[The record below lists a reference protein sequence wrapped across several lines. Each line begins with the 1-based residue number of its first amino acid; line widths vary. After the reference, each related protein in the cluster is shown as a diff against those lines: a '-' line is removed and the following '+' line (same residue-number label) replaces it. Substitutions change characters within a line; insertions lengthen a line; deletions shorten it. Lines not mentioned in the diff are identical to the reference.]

1 LEAALLK
8 VLAFNG
14 SPKMEAGNTQMILGP
29 FLEGMREAGADVEL
43 YYTARLNLGPC
54 QGELGCMFRTPG
66 VCFQDDD
73 ANRLAEKA
81 RAADVIV
88 LASPLYVSG
97 VTGTMKNLMDRLT
110 ALMVNPIFA
119 AGGDGRTYHPARA
132 GEKRHRLVLVSSCA
146 MWDVEKFD
154 PVIEQMR
161 AIDRDTEIIEFAGA
175 LLRPHAE
182 FLRGMLDFRM
192 PCRDVL
198 EAAREAGR
206 QLVRDGGMSD
216 RTLTIVSR
224 RLVPLRLF
232 VRIGNAY
239 TRRKIGHAGKR
250 EQAVPAAVDAVDSAG
265 ALRARP
271 RRIR

>member
-1 LEAALLK
+1 VLK

-14 SPKMEAGNTQMILGP
+14 SPKMEGGNTQMILGP

-43 YYTARLNLGPC
+43 YYTMRLHLEPC

-66 VCFQDDD
+66 LCFRDDD
-73 ANRLAEKA
+73 ANRLAKKA
-81 RAADVIV
+81 RAADVVV

-119 AGGDGRTYHPARA
+119 ASRDGGTYHPARA
-132 GEKRHRLVLVSSCA
+132 GEKRHKLVLVSSCA
-146 MWDVEKFD
+146 MWEVEKFD

-182 FLRGMLDFRM
+182 FLRGMLDLKM

-198 EAAREAGR
+198 DAAREAGR
-206 QLVRDGGMSD
+206 QLVLDGRMSD
-216 RTLTIVSR
+216 ETLRTVSR

-232 VRIGNAY
+232 VGIGNAY
-239 TRRKIGHAGKR
+239 TRRKINRAGKR
-250 EQAVPAAVDAVDSAG
+250 EQAEPKVVGDAVDS
-265 ALRARP
+265 LT
-271 RRIR
+271 